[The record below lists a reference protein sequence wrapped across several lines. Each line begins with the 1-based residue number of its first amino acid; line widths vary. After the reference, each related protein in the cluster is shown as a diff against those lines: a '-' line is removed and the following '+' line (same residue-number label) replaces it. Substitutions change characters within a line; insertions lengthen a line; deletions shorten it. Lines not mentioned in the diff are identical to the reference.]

1 MESFRPDL
9 ISPALTYLQRPAVA
23 NIFEI
28 AGRFILFELNGV
40 ELRGFA
46 EALSEY
52 YCTPVRP
59 GVSQAPD
66 ATIRFQ
72 TENSPFDVTGFERF
86 EISGGGVGYTEGRTC
101 VFDFEHACVLVHP
114 GKTHQIDLLM
124 RRDLDFQRFDDLQ
137 VLNYAISTALRR
149 CDVYELHSGAVVEP
163 QTKRGVLF
171 VGASGSGKSTLTLQ
185 LVANGWGFLTDD
197 VLCLKESRGNV
208 QASPLRRVFAVTRST
223 VEASGSRA
231 REAFA
236 NADWSDGS
244 KKAFMPHEVFPEA
257 FSPHGKPHS
266 IFFPT
271 ITDEDQSVVK
281 ALTPGDTMIHLIKLC
296 PWSCYDPVTSTRHLN
311 VLSSLAKQCNG
322 FKLLAGT
329 DLLRDPARASEL
341 VLEHA
346 NSATQTF

>member
-1 MESFRPDL
+1 MDSAFRPDS
-9 ISPALTYLQRPAVA
+9 ISTALTFLQRPAVVSML
-23 NIFEI
+23 EI
-28 AGRFILFELNGV
+28 AGRFILFESNGV
-40 ELRGFA
+40 ELKGFA

-59 GVSQAPD
+59 GLSQTPD

-72 TENSPFDVTGFERF
+72 TKDTQFDVAGFERF
-86 EISGGGVGYTEGRTC
+86 EISGDGVGYTNNQTC
-101 VFDFEHACVLVHP
+101 VFNFEQARVLVHP
-114 GKTHQIDLLM
+114 GKTHRIDLLM

-185 LVANGWGFLTDD
+185 LVANGWRFLTDD
-197 VLCLKESRGNV
+197 VLSLKESRGAV
-208 QASPLRRVFAVTRST
+208 RAYPLRRAFTVARST
-223 VEASGSRA
+223 VEVSGSRA
-231 REAFA
+231 RERFA

-244 KKAFMPHEVFPEA
+244 KKAFIPHDVFPEA
-257 FSPHGKPHS
+257 FSPDCEPHS

-271 ITDEDQSVVK
+271 ITGEDHSVVK
-281 ALTPGDTMIHLIKLC
+281 ALTPGDAMIQLIKLC

-311 VLSSLAKQCNG
+311 VLSSLARQCNG
-322 FKLLAGT
+322 FKLVAGT

-341 VLEHA
+341 VLEHV
-346 NSATQTF
+346 TV